1 MSKVE
6 EFIGQ
11 LNKLVE
17 AEDRAALARLRHSLA
32 FEPGEYVHAFP
43 LVERFTIGLPNER
56 RKLYFLVA
64 GLFATHPETNPDP
77 RENLGRT
84 LKRLYLAQDESPSVE
99 KRFLALLEADNDQL
113 PEHLRHLVNLL
124 RSKGFAVNWEQ
135 LLQDLI
141 SRQYDSD
148 QTKKKWAQGF
158 YQPLDNM
165 KDDASTL
172 PETAAVKE

>member
-6 EFIGQ
+6 AFIGQ
-11 LNKLVE
+11 LQKLVE

-43 LVERFTIGLPNER
+43 LVERFTINLGTER

-64 GLFATHPETNPDP
+64 GLFATHPETNFDP
-77 RENLGRT
+77 KENIGRT
-84 LKRLYLAQDESPSVE
+84 LKRLYVAQDESPSIE
-99 KRFLALLEADNDQL
+99 KRFLALLEADDDQL

-124 RSKGFAVNWEQ
+124 KSRGFSINWVQ

-141 SRQYDSD
+141 NRQYDQD
-148 QTKKKWAQGF
+148 ETKKKWAQGF
-158 YQPLDNM
+158 YRPL
-165 KDDASTL
+165 SE
-172 PETAAVKE
+172 ETEEAA